1 MYPISLGGRRRVG
14 SVHHLERT
22 TFFFFFNSGGRGMLL
37 EFRCNLSPRR
47 KKTGSFYTPKEG
59 FEGNYSYTN
68 SGSGTGVSLEI
79 RGRKYTVLDRC

>member
-1 MYPISLGGRRRVG
+1 
-14 SVHHLERT
+14 
-22 TFFFFFNSGGRGMLL
+22 MLL